1 MTPMCSFYCKL
12 RCHLHITQRFQWL
25 HAEWET
31 YPAHPSCLIGSA
43 GSSGPMEGPEP
54 LVCLKVTG
62 AHCSIPSGSSAILGW
77 NSRHRGGP
85 RLVLHRVLDEFAFW
99 KWEQNSFSQ
108 QCKFIRFEALDL
120 RKKTRNLAL
129 SSIVTSQTIKKVYW
143 ALIFKWTCCPRGI
156 SMSV

>member
-31 YPAHPSCLIGSA
+31 YPAHPSYLIGSA
-43 GSSGPMEGPEP
+43 GSSGPIEGPEP

-62 AHCSIPSGSSAILGW
+62 APCSIPSGSSAILGW

-85 RLVLHRVLDEFAFW
+85 RLVLYRVLDEFAFW

-120 RKKTRNLAL
+120 RKKQEIWHFHPSPLVKP
-129 SSIVTSQTIKKVYW
+129 SKKFTEHWSLNELV
-143 ALIFKWTCCPRGI
+143 AH
-156 SMSV
+156 VE